1 MYNFGKKSSRE
12 MKVGK
17 EIKLH
22 LKVYCKIDKDMIK
35 KVHCKM
41 CQNKTFFPSFKRCF
55 LRDKYKL
62 ETRKNVHHCVLKRMG
77 EIPLGHTY
85 FYLSKWQRGVNIS
98 YLPNNVNFQ

>member
-41 CQNKTFFPSFKRCF
+41 CQNKTFFSLFQKMLFKRQ
-55 LRDKYKL
+55 
-62 ETRKNVHHCVLKRMG
+62 
-77 EIPLGHTY
+77 I
-85 FYLSKWQRGVNIS
+85 
-98 YLPNNVNFQ
+98 